1 MSVVFEVYV
10 TKLHFFTWHALTTN
24 KLDSLLKLRCASNVY
39 EANIADLNSRGYLKP
54 IKKKMVLISIK

>member
-10 TKLHFFTWHALTTN
+10 TKHHFFTWHALTTN

-39 EANIADLNSRGYLKP
+39 EANIANLNSRGYLKP
-54 IKKKMVLISIK
+54 IKKKWY